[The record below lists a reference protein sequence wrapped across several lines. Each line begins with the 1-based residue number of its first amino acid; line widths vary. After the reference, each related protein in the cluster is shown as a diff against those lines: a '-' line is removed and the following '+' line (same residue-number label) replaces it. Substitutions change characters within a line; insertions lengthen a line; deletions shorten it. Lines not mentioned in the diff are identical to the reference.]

1 MIAADR
7 SPGAST
13 LDTTAQRKNAFLEAY
28 KECGVIRHACDGS
41 GIGRSTVYAWIDDDP
56 EFLPRLRSVHSQ
68 VLDVL
73 ETALFRRGVVGW
85 EEPVYQSG
93 RLVGSSRRYSD
104 ACLIFA
110 LKAADPAKYRER
122 YDVTSGGQP
131 LIKVYSG
138 FDLSEVGAGDAPK
151 QIEAKVIDH
160 ELPAK
165 RQRTRKDK
173 G

>member
-13 LDTTAQRKNAFLEAY
+13 IDTTELRKQAFLDAY
-28 KECGVIRHACDGS
+28 RECGVIRYACKAI
-41 GIGRSTVYAWIDDDP
+41 GISHTTVYAWLDLDP
-56 EFLPRLRSVHSQ
+56 ELVVRMRTAQKQST
-68 VLDVL
+68 DVL
-73 ETALFRRGVVGW
+73 ETELFRRGVVGW